1 MGAGDT
7 FLVIQNLLTN
17 FCIVY
22 CTIIKSLNKTVL
34 HSVLTPIKCSTR
46 KKKND
51 GLLADFCLIFC
62 FLEKMTAFWLTF
74 V

>member
-34 HSVLTPIKCSTR
+34 HSVLTPIKCSMR
-46 KKKND
+46 EKK
-51 GLLADFCLIFC
+51 
-62 FLEKMTAFWLTF
+62 
-74 V
+74 

>member
-34 HSVLTPIKCSTR
+34 HSVLTPIKCSMR
-46 KKKND
+46 EKND

>member
-34 HSVLTPIKCSTR
+34 HSVLTPIKCSMR
-46 KKKND
+46 KKND
-51 GLLADFCLIFC
+51 SLLADFCLIFC
-62 FLEKMTAFWLTF
+62 FLEK
-74 V
+74 